1 MIKNYEK
8 KNEKEKKEN
17 IWKRKRGKTFVE
29 EKYIFFGDGKS
40 EEGKG
45 GMNDGR
51 KIFYV
56 EEKKWRRKW
65 RKIFG

>member
-1 MIKNYEK
+1 MIC
-8 KNEKEKKEN
+8 
-17 IWKRKRGKTFVE
+17 
-29 EKYIFFGDGKS
+29 GDEKS

-65 RKIFG
+65 RKIFGEGNL